1 MRRDVLGSA
10 ERKLFGQEMRR
21 KVYIVLLGD
30 LWFATGSRSEIQALE
45 ISSEECTSSNG
56 KGVLMT
62 KHINFQ
68 KQMLSWL
75 ALGPLMPN
83 SRELNNRTAID
94 QNAKG
99 SGLVLNIN
107 EMRKPFRGTI

>member
-1 MRRDVLGSA
+1 
-10 ERKLFGQEMRR
+10 
-21 KVYIVLLGD
+21 
-30 LWFATGSRSEIQALE
+30 
-45 ISSEECTSSNG
+45 
-56 KGVLMT
+56 MT